1 MGNLVDINRYTTLFS
16 GKRVFVT
23 GDTGFKGSWL
33 TLWLK
38 DLGADVVGYALP
50 PKRAHDHFNLMQLDR
65 LIHHVDGDIRDLSH
79 LSKVVTEFQPEIF
92 FHLAA
97 QPLVRYSYEDPK
109 TTIDTNVG
117 GSTNILEVVRSSTSL
132 KALVYVTSDKCYK
145 NNEWV
150 WGYRETDRLG
160 GHDPYSASKAA
171 AEIIFDAYSKSYF
184 VRKAGFAAASV
195 RAGNVIGGSDWSE
208 DRIVPDCIRCLNEK
222 RPVILRNP
230 TATRPWQHVMEPL
243 SGYLLLASS
252 LYQGGEKFG
261 GAWNFGPSSKS
272 IKTVNELAKLI
283 VHYWGSGE
291 IEVQVQADAPHES
304 GLLQLNCDRASSLLG
319 WAPRWGFDR
328 SIKETVMWYKQQPT
342 TKDVRSLTLGQI
354 KAYMESSHD

>member
-1 MGNLVDINRYTTLFS
+1 MGNLVDINTYTSLFA
-16 GKRVFVT
+16 GKRVFLT

-38 DLGADVVGYALP
+38 ELGADVVGYALP
-50 PKRAHDHFNLMQLDR
+50 PKRSHDHFNLLKLDQ

-79 LSKVVTEFQPEIF
+79 LSKVVGEFQPEIF

-97 QPLVRYSYEDPK
+97 QPLVRYSYDDPK

-117 GSTNILEVVRSSTSL
+117 GSTNVLEVVRNSASL
-132 KALVYVTSDKCYK
+132 KSMVYVTSDKCYR

-150 WGYRETDRLG
+150 WGYRETDALG

-184 VRKAGFAAASV
+184 DKKTGFAAASV

-208 DRIVPDCIRCLNEK
+208 DRIVPDCIRCLREK
-222 RPVILRNP
+222 QTVILRNP
-230 TATRPWQHVMEPL
+230 SATRPWQHVMEPL
-243 SGYLLLASS
+243 SGYLLLASC
-252 LYQGGEKFG
+252 LYQGGKKYG
-261 GAWNFGPSSKS
+261 GAWNFGPRSKS
-272 IKTVNELAKLI
+272 IKTVHELAQLI

-291 IEVQVQADAPHES
+291 IEVQVQANAPHES
-304 GLLQLNCDRASSLLG
+304 GLLQLNCDRAASLLN

-328 SIKETVMWYKQQPT
+328 SIKETVTWYRQQPSA
-342 TKDVRSLTLGQI
+342 KDVRALSLGQI
-354 KAYMESSHD
+354 KSYMESVYD